1 MSNDAVKARAPGSGW
16 LTAGAVAVLAAL
28 VLMTLTPLFGI
39 LLFAI
44 GGYSLWRGWRL
55 RSARPDP
62 GAMEL
67 QLSPS
72 PGALDGDVGGWIR
85 YERPDLGE
93 SRLVVELSCQCL
105 YERQRSQIIEHR
117 RETRWREV
125 RPVSL
130 SQDGQWLGFRF
141 EPPAGL
147 PATEPKP
154 AIGEREWS
162 QHHYWVLTLHGQV
175 DGQPFE
181 RPFRI
186 TVRATGARM
195 VEALPADFEQ
205 SNRSLEPEAESARD
219 RVIRQLALQRTEQGL
234 RMVCPPAPRQ
244 WLDPALAALGLILV
258 VMQLSGG
265 TSVLFLLVGLFLFFN
280 HGFRWGRGLVIHV
293 VPGQI
298 SVTTS
303 WFHRPLF
310 VRRVHPES
318 PEQLRISPRAL
329 SLVRLLGAAEP
340 WYDLQVVAG
349 RKRVIAARNVEGDE
363 EARAL
368 KELLCEILF
377 EDYGEPS
384 DGAS

>member
-1 MSNDAVKARAPGSGW
+1 MSNNALKTRTPGSGW
-16 LTAGAVAVLAAL
+16 LTAGAFTLPAAL
-28 VLMTLTPLFGI
+28 VLSTLTPVFGI
-39 LLFAI
+39 LLFGL
-44 GGYSLWRGWRL
+44 GGYALWRGWRL
-55 RSARPDP
+55 RSTRPDP
-62 GAMEL
+62 GPMEL
-67 QLSPS
+67 QLSPQ

-85 YERPDLGE
+85 YERPDLAG
-93 SRLVVELSCQCL
+93 SQLVVELSCQCL

-130 SQDGQWLGFRF
+130 SEEGQWLGFRF

-147 PATEPKP
+147 PSTEPKP

-162 QHHYWVLTLHGQV
+162 QYHYWVLTLHGQV
-175 DGQPFE
+175 DGQPFAH
-181 RPFRI
+181 PFRI
-186 TVRATGARM
+186 TVRATGERM
-195 VEALPADFEQ
+195 AEALPAEFEET
-205 SNRSLEPEAESARD
+205 NHSLEPETESARD
-219 RVIRQLALQRTEQGL
+219 RVIRQLALERTEQGL
-234 RMVCPPAPRQ
+234 RLVCPPAPRQ
-244 WLDPALAALGLILV
+244 WLDPAFAALGLILV
-258 VMQLSGG
+258 VMQLSGDA
-265 TSVLFLLVGLFLFFN
+265 SVLFFLVGLFLLVS
-280 HGFRWGRGLVIHV
+280 HGFRWGRGLVTHV
-293 VPGQI
+293 VRGQV

-329 SLVRLLGAAEP
+329 SLVRLMGGAEP

-349 RKRVIAARNVEGDE
+349 RKRVIAARDVDGDE

-368 KELLCEILF
+368 KALLCEVLF
-377 EDYGEPS
+377 EDYGETS